1 MSSNAKQ
8 SKVLPQFSHTWELV
22 KADAN
27 WHSINEDEDGNLI
40 SSSTLSQSIAD
51 QIRLRRK
58 RLTQLDHAQSSRRIL
73 RDMIRYMYLVLDLSE
88 AMYEKDASLGYGA
101 NKNRLDVMLQLVMEF
116 VEEYFD
122 QNPLSHLG
130 IVICKN
136 GEAQVLSLLSG
147 SKRSAVVALG
157 AIREGVL
164 NGLVGKDAGEFSL
177 QNGLEVA
184 GRSLGRMPRH
194 GSREVLAVVGS
205 LSTCDPGDIVVDTLP
220 KLIGTNVRVNC
231 LAMCAEMH
239 ICRKVAETTGG
250 IMGVALDGRHMKD
263 LLLNFIAPPPAL
275 LKEQTEESNQ
285 VNCVFM
291 PMGFPTRKTE
301 DVPTL
306 VHAPV
311 ATGTGSVARSDKLIF
326 AKTSYICPRCK
337 AKTSELPSDCAV
349 CGLKLV
355 LAPHLARSFHH
366 LFPVSPFTEISQDV
380 EVSQNDNGLNK
391 EGSMKDVNNTIGM
404 VPSHSKVISSSSTSS
419 LILPPMTTSSSSL
432 VQTSILPDETKS
444 LFGYTTIN
452 KKENIK
458 EIKLDSSILFNSK
471 DCDRCCFSC
480 LKVIGVQSMNTL
492 SSSLSSSPGKKSKSN
507 NSSIQQQQQE
517 GGKSSDSSSMMLRFQ
532 CPDCQNVFCADC
544 DSFLHETLH
553 NCPGCLL

>member
-1 MSSNAKQ
+1 MSSIDQ
-8 SKVLPQFSHTWELV
+8 PQFSHTWESV

-27 WHSINEDEDGNLI
+27 WHAINEDEDGNII
-40 SSSTLSQSIAD
+40 SSSTTSQSLAD

-58 RLTQLDHAQSSRRIL
+58 RLSQLDHAQSSRRIL

-88 AMYEKDASLGYGA
+88 AMYEKDASFGFGP
-101 NKNRLDVMLQLVMEF
+101 NKNRLDIMLQLVSEF

-130 IVICKN
+130 IIICKN

-147 SKRSAVVALG
+147 SKRSAMVALG
-157 AIREGVL
+157 AIREGVTT
-164 NGLVGKDAGEFSL
+164 GLVGKDAGEFSL

-184 GRSLGRMPRH
+184 GRSLGHMPRH
-194 GSREVLAVVGS
+194 GSREVLIVVGS
-205 LSTCDPGDIVVDTLP
+205 ICTCDPGDVVVDTLP
-220 KLIGTNVRVNC
+220 KLIGTNIRVNC

-239 ICRKVAETTGG
+239 ICRKISETSGG
-250 IMGVALDGRHMKD
+250 VMGVALDGRHMKD

-275 LKEQTEESNQ
+275 LKEQNETE

-306 VHAPV
+306 VHAT
-311 ATGTGSVARSDKLIF
+311 AASGTGSVARDDKLIF

-337 AKTSELPSDCAV
+337 AKASELPTDCAV

-366 LFPVSPFTEISQDV
+366 LFPVPPFSEITESV
-380 EVSQNDNGLNK
+380 EVSTN
-391 EGSMKDVNNTIGM
+391 I
-404 VPSHSKVISSSSTSS
+404 
-419 LILPPMTTSSSSL
+419 
-432 VQTSILPDETKS
+432 
-444 LFGYTTIN
+444 
-452 KKENIK
+452 KENIELPDKVTSFNIPPLVTSSASLALSSSIQTPDQTLSNVGFKNNTMGIK
-458 EIKLDSSILFNSK
+458 EVKIDSTILFNSK

-480 LKVIGVQSMNTL
+480 LKVIGVQPIENDHDVQKSTKTKSII
-492 SSSLSSSPGKKSKSN
+492 SSSSRN
-507 NSSIQQQQQE
+507 THDNSAS
-517 GGKSSDSSSMMLRFQ
+517 LRFQ